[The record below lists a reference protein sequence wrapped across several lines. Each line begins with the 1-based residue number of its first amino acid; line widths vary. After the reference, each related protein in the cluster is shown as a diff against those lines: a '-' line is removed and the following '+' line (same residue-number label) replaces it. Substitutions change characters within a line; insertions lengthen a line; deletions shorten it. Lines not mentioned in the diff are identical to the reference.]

1 MTAISQKRPKQKMDA
16 KTRRRKI
23 GHVLGRIIFYLVCAC
38 LAYQLLYPVLYMSS
52 MAIRDP
58 GDINDPSIVWI
69 PKHFTLENFS
79 DALKSMS
86 YWKAFGV
93 SMTLSIVCGFFDV
106 FSCAIAGYGF
116 ARFKFP
122 GKNILFLIVVFT
134 IVVPSQT
141 LILPL
146 YSRWR
151 YASFGG
157 LVQLLTG
164 KDSINLI
171 GTLWPMIIPSML
183 AMGVRS
189 GLYIFIYRQFFM
201 GLPVALEDAAYI
213 DGAGPYRTFFSIMLP
228 NVKNA
233 IITVFLFSFVWNWG
247 EYYLSKQFLGSENRS
262 IMTALSMLRMDLSQ
276 VSALAGV
283 QLGTNPEKIVTRMQ
297 AGCLLTAAPMLLVFI
312 FTQRF
317 LADSIEHIGIK

>member
-1 MTAISQKRPKQKMDA
+1 MTAHAEKRPRHRLDA
-16 KTRRRKI
+16 KTRRHKI
-23 GHVLGRIIFYLVCAC
+23 AHVLGRIVFYLICAC
-38 LAYQLLYPVLYMSS
+38 LAYQLLYPVLYMLS
-52 MAIRDP
+52 MAVRDP

-69 PKHFTLENFS
+69 PKNFTMSNFT
-79 DALKSMS
+79 DALKSMN

-93 SMTLSIVCGFFDV
+93 SMTLSIICGFCDV
-106 FSCAIAGYGF
+106 FSCAVAGYGF

-151 YASFGG
+151 YASFAG
-157 LVQLLTG
+157 LVKVFTG
-164 KDSINLI
+164 QDSINLI

-247 EYYLSKQFLGSENRS
+247 EYYLSKQFLGSDNRS

-297 AGCLLTAAPMLLVFI
+297 AGCLLTVAPMLIMFV

>member
-1 MTAISQKRPKQKMDA
+1 MTAISQKRPKQKIDA

-106 FSCAIAGYGF
+106 FSCAIAAYGF

-134 IVVPSQT
+134 IVVLSQT

-146 YSRWR
+146 YSKWR
-151 YASFGG
+151 YADFGG
-157 LVQLLTG
+157 LVGLFTG
-164 KDSINLI
+164 SSSVNLI
-171 GTLWPMIIPSML
+171 GTLWPMIIPSIF

-247 EYYLSKQFLGSENRS
+247 EYYLTKQFLGSDNRS

-312 FTQRF
+312 ITQRF

>member
-1 MTAISQKRPKQKMDA
+1 MTVNVKKRSKPRMDM

-23 GHVLGRIIFYLVCAC
+23 GHVIGRILFYVLCAC
-38 LAYQLLYPVLYMSS
+38 LAYQLLYPVLYMFS
-52 MAIRDP
+52 MALRNP
-58 GDINDPSIVWI
+58 SDINDPSIVWI
-69 PKHFTLENFS
+69 PKNFTLDNFA
-79 DALKSMS
+79 DALKSMN
-86 YWKAFGV
+86 YWKAFAV

-106 FSCAIAGYGF
+106 FSCAMAGYGF

-151 YASFGG
+151 YADFAG
-157 LVQLLTG
+157 LVKLFTD

-171 GTLWPMIIPSML
+171 GTLWPMIIPSAL

-189 GLYIFIYRQFFM
+189 GLYIFIYRQFFK

-247 EYYLSKQFLGSENRS
+247 EYYLTKQFLGSDNRS

-297 AGCLLTAAPMLLVFI
+297 AGCLLTAAPMLIVFI

>member
-1 MTAISQKRPKQKMDA
+1 MTAHAEKRPRHRLDA

-23 GHVLGRIIFYLVCAC
+23 AHVLGRIVFYLICAC
-38 LAYQLLYPVLYMSS
+38 LAYQLLYPVLYMLS
-52 MAIRDP
+52 MAVRDP

-69 PKHFTLENFS
+69 PKNFTMSNFT
-79 DALKSMS
+79 DALKSMN

-93 SMTLSIVCGFFDV
+93 SMTLSIICGFCDV
-106 FSCAIAGYGF
+106 FSCAVAGYGF

-134 IVVPSQT
+134 IVVKV
-141 LILPL
+141 
-146 YSRWR
+146 
-151 YASFGG
+151 F
-157 LVQLLTG
+157 TG
-164 KDSINLI
+164 QDSINLI

-247 EYYLSKQFLGSENRS
+247 EYYLSKQFLGSDNRS

-297 AGCLLTAAPMLLVFI
+297 AGCLLTVAPMLIMFV